1 MKTLLFASLL
11 LSQVPAAQHNTIA
24 DYVVGPGDV
33 LSISV
38 LREPELTNKFPIAAD
53 GTLDFPWI
61 GRISAGGRTIRSI
74 EEEISKRLLDGKF
87 LVTPP
92 EIRIQIQEF
101 RSQFVYVQGEVQAQ
115 GMHSLTGVT
124 TLQEMLGKVI
134 VKGTAGDE
142 ILLYR
147 RKGEPREVTGPIQDA
162 RDPNIEVIRVKKADL
177 LSGRAAAIVLRHED
191 TIEVPKAPS
200 VFISGEV
207 KAPAA
212 YVLDGELNVLQVI
225 TMAGGPTER
234 GDINKTDRLTIVD
247 GKQKWVRVK
256 LTDIVRPGD
265 TLRVG
270 RKWF

>member
-1 MKTLLFASLL
+1 MKTLLFAALL
-11 LSQVPAAQHNTIA
+11 VAQVPGGPPNPVA

-33 LSISV
+33 LSITV
-38 LREPELTNKFPIAAD
+38 LREPELTNKFSIAAD

-61 GRISAGGRTIRSI
+61 GRVMAGGRTVRSI
-74 EEEISKRLLDGKF
+74 EEEISKRLLDGKY
-87 LVTPP
+87 LIIRP
-92 EIRIQIQEF
+92 EISIQIQEF
-101 RSQFVYVQGEVQAQ
+101 RSQFVYVQGEVQGL

-124 TLQEMLGKVI
+124 TLQELLGKVI
-134 VKGTAGDE
+134 VKGTAGEE
-142 ILLYR
+142 IVLYR
-147 RKGEPREVTGPIQDA
+147 RKGPHREGTGPIHDDK
-162 RDPNIEVIRVKKADL
+162 DPNVEVIRVKKADL
-177 LSGRAAAIVLRHED
+177 LSGRAAAIVLQHED
-191 TIEVPKAPS
+191 TISVPKAPS

-256 LTDIVRPGD
+256 VTDIVRPGD